1 MGDPFPALFFWKLT
15 FSKSEGILWLFLRPE
30 QKERRAVWV
39 SVFAYASRNIW
50 TYNKQDWV
58 TYILKKSKWLVH
70 LFLKPWKAGLSFFPF
85 FFLKGL
91 QQAET
96 METCIIKIDNH
107 NNALKSTGRGSDDW
121 KAKEIISS
129 QGQTGFL
136 KGFQLVEK
144 K

>member
-1 MGDPFPALFFWKLT
+1 M
-15 FSKSEGILWLFLRPE
+15 ILFLLCSFGSLLSLNLKAFCGYSLD
-30 QKERRAVWV
+30 QKRRREALCECQCLHMHHVIYGHII
-39 SVFAYASRNIW
+39 SK
-50 TYNKQDWV
+50 NKLL
-58 TYILKKSKWLVH
+58 IFKKKSKLLVH
-70 LFLKPWKAGLSFFPF
+70 LFLKPWKAGLSFFSFF

-107 NNALKSTGRGSDDW
+107 NNALKSTGRSSDDW

-129 QGQTGFL
+129 QGQIGFL